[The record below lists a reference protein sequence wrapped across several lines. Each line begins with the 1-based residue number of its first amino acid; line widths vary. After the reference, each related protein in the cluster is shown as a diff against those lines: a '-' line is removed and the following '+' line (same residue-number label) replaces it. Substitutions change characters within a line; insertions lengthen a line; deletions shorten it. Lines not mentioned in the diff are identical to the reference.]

1 MKVKLGPIVGQASG
15 SIGALTISH
24 NRYGV
29 YGRQRS
35 IPVQPDTLI
44 QMNARTRF
52 GGLSA
57 DWATLGDTNRLAW
70 KVWAQN
76 NPIVDVLG
84 DKRVL
89 TAAAAYVAMNCRLDL
104 VGDPT
109 SDTPPIGAS
118 PSALTACSIVV
129 SKVANSAVVTFAP
142 TPLGANHGLFGR
154 ACKMDVPTI
163 YYVKNLMRYI
173 GCSTKAQTSTMAFL
187 NLDTYLGTLTIG
199 ETCVF
204 WMHVM
209 DRVNGAI
216 SPPRQV
222 RTLVV
227 A

>member
-1 MKVKLGPIVGQASG
+1 MKVKLGPLVGQASG
-15 SIGALTISH
+15 SVGALTMSH
-24 NRYGV
+24 NRYGN

-52 GGLSA
+52 GALSS
-57 DWATLGDTNRLAW
+57 DWATLTLPNRIAW

-89 TAAAAYVAMNCRLDL
+89 TASAAYVGNNCRLNL
-104 VGDPT
+104 VGEPT
-109 SDTPPIGAS
+109 SDTPPAVPA
-118 PSALTACSIVV
+118 PSAIDSCTIVV
-129 SKVANSAVVTFAP
+129 SAAAQSAVVTFTP
-142 TPLGANHGLFGR
+142 TPIGTNNALFGR
-154 ACKMDVPTI
+154 GCKMAVPTI
-163 YYVKNLMRYI
+163 NYVKNLMRYI
-173 GCSTKAQTSTMAFL
+173 GCSAKNHTSTMAFL
-187 NLDTYLGTLTIG
+187 NLDTILGTLSIG

-204 WMHVM
+204 WMHTM
-209 DRVNGAI
+209 DRDTGAI